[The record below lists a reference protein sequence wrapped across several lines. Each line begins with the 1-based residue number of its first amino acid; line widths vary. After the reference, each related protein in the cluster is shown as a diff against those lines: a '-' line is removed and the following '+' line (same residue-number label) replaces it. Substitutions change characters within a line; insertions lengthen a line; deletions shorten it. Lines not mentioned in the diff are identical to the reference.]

1 MREAAE
7 SSWEV
12 WDGEGDWEMGKVWAE
27 KREIFYQQG
36 QWRPLDNFTAEGF
49 LNFDAMDEFIGSIL
63 GAVIDHGSRAVRV
76 FPPASD
82 VLISFCDRVATE
94 VIAEYTTS
102 LLTRAREISNAIYL
116 KAAAATFRES
126 WRMVGAIMEAA
137 SQRPDSNVERT
148 HAEDVV

>member
-1 MREAAE
+1 
-7 SSWEV
+7 
-12 WDGEGDWEMGKVWAE
+12 
-27 KREIFYQQG
+27 
-36 QWRPLDNFTAEGF
+36 
-49 LNFDAMDEFIGSIL
+49 
-63 GAVIDHGSRAVRV
+63 
-76 FPPASD
+76 
-82 VLISFCDRVATE
+82 VATE